1 MHPPEASREHLKWP
15 TLLKCRSRAVFLH
28 SPRSFQRASEVAHVA
43 KVPFARRIINIYW
56 FRPCFVLRGL
66 IFSCVFDTSV
76 SKVMVPLSSSEWVLL
91 GVLIF
96 IWFRQRFWRFGGK
109 WVLMQPLG
117 VPGEPSAGSRGNRF
131 PDPHQPI
138 PKQRVRTPKASLA
151 EET

>member
-117 VPGEPSAGSRGNRF
+117 VDQWSQSLQGAGGREKRAVADAGY
-131 PDPHQPI
+131 HQRPPKRPI
-138 PKQRVRTPKASLA
+138 
-151 EET
+151 